1 MVHGKT
7 SIDTRWSELQIEYLF
22 FAEFHFGRFQF
33 CAQSLKFFATCK
45 INGILVNSYA
55 ESRPKNLNDMYIVNE
70 LDSATIFKCN
80 FFSYFS
86 ADPEGPG
93 CCALVRFS
101 ILMK

>member
-1 MVHGKT
+1 MVH
-7 SIDTRWSELQIEYLF
+7 I
-22 FAEFHFGRFQF
+22 H
-33 CAQSLKFFATCK
+33 
-45 INGILVNSYA
+45 ILVNSSFLKKGRTRIFYQTSYYA
-55 ESRPKNLNDMYIVNE
+55 ESRPKNLNDMYIVNG
-70 LDSATIFKCN
+70 LDCAAIFKCN